1 MNSFNLAT
9 NLESNGRKFAPGASM
24 MPEEILVDAAQSGE
38 EWAFMELSRRH
49 SPRAFNTIYR
59 VTKNREDAEDALQD
73 SLMKAFLHLKQ
84 FDGRSSFSTW
94 FTRIGIN
101 SALMILRK
109 KRGSRETSMDVTLDG
124 GDTWHSWDVADHAPD
139 PEKRYAANERTMRLQ
154 RAIGRLPNALRSVVE
169 IRQVEDLSMREIAD
183 AVGISV
189 PAAKSRLLR
198 ARATLSR
205 SLS

>member
-1 MNSFNLAT
+1 MNSID
-9 NLESNGRKFAPGASM
+9 SM
-24 MPEEILVDAAQSGE
+24 SEGSGFTYSVQIMREDILVRSAQSGQ
-38 EWAFMELSRRH
+38 EWAFMELCRRH
-49 SPRAFNTIYR
+49 STRVFNTLYR

-73 SLMKAFLHLKQ
+73 SLIKAFLHLKQ
-84 FDGRSSFSTW
+84 FDGRSSFATW

-109 KRGSRETSMDVTLDG
+109 KRVCRETSMDISLDG
-124 GDTWHSWDVADHAPD
+124 GDTWHSWDVADHKPD
-139 PEKRYAANERTMRLQ
+139 PEKHYVARERSIRLDK
-154 RAIGRLPNALRSVVE
+154 AIRRLPNALRTVVE

-183 AVGISV
+183 AVGISI

-198 ARATLSR
+198 ARATLNR